1 MSSADGGSISCHRTL
16 CSAVKIWGEGKGE
29 IIGFMASVL
38 PSNHEL
44 SLYQS
49 ISLAFLLFL
58 PSSTGE
64 WNEQEAVW
72 VFGSWPGSTNIAFQ
86 QQLFL
91 DVSCCQGKM
100 THQLPSFCL
109 SGAIWTSYFDSLL
122 CCIFL
127 LKSFQGEVVFNIV
140 VVIVMSVDTFEKMK
154 GKQATIF

>member
-1 MSSADGGSISCHRTL
+1 MEGEFIAIGHRG
-16 CSAVKIWGEGKGE
+16 VKIWGEGKRE

-49 ISLAFLLFL
+49 ISFAFLLFV
-58 PSSTGE
+58 PSSTGW
-64 WNEQEAVW
+64 WNELEEAVW
-72 VFGSWPGSTNIAFQ
+72 VFGSWPGSANIAFQ

-100 THQLPSFCL
+100 TPQLPILL
-109 SGAIWTSYFDSLL
+109 SLRCNLSSLDSLV

-127 LKSFQGEVVFNIV
+127 LKSFRGEVVFN

-154 GKQATIF
+154 GKQAIIF